1 MRAIGEPLYNIFI
14 VKVSK
19 SKIKEIPQIK
29 KINEQENKQT
39 KDKINTQSSRENAD
53 LNIKAVTSKYQV
65 YPQIKTLYTFQALKV
80 KYCQPNKLI

>member
-14 VKVSK
+14 VKLSK

-39 KDKINTQSSRENAD
+39 KNKINTQSSRENAE
-53 LNIKAVTSKYQV
+53 LNTKAVTSKYQG
-65 YPQIKTLYTFQALKV
+65 YPRNKTLYTFQTLKV
-80 KYCQPNKLI
+80 NYCQPNKLI